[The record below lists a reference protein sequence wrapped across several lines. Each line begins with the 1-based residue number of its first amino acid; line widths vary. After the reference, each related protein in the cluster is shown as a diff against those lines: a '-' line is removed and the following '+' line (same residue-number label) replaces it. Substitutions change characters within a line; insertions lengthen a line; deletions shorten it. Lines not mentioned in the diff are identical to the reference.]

1 MTISSSSLVSATR
14 VGLCVAIII
23 LTGCRSVNRPIVVT
37 SPPPPL
43 IGSAPI
49 SAHDAY
55 ARILV
60 PATAAPGESIAQ
72 VSTR

>member
-14 VGLCVAIII
+14 VGLCVAVVI
-23 LTGCRSVNRPIVVT
+23 LTGCQSAHHPIAVT
-37 SPPPPL
+37 SPAPPL
-43 IGSAPI
+43 VGSAPI

-55 ARILV
+55 GRIFV
-60 PATAAPGESIAQ
+60 PMTSAPGESVAQ